1 MRLHLLARMG
11 GLSEDR
17 QTSGR
22 YFKADKLKTAVSGL
36 FLFSCDRGAAC
47 RRLSSAGAAHA
58 NGRHLPCWPSEAP
71 RLPANGTISSIAG
84 RIVAGG
90 DRSGGP
96 NPRFRAPGQ
105 SAAAAVLRMAGC
117 VVMLLAITMTAS
129 SIRLY
134 IEGGSIRGF
143 IEPARTNR
151 VATRCPRIGRLRS
164 RRRPYLP
171 GPS

>member
-105 SAAAAVLRMAGC
+105 SAAAAVLRMA
-117 VVMLLAITMTAS
+117 ITMPAR
-129 SIRLY
+129 SIPLY